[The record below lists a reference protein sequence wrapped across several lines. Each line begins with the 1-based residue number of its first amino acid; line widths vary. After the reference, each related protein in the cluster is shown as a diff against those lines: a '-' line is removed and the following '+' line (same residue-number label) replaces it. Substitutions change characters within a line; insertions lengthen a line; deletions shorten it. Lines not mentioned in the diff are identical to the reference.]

1 MQGGNMWEGEYWTVM
16 CISQKSRNIEND
28 LGNVSFL
35 PNYVYLVVVAA
46 AEIVP
51 GQATLVSYCY
61 IHEPHL

>member
-1 MQGGNMWEGEYWTVM
+1 M